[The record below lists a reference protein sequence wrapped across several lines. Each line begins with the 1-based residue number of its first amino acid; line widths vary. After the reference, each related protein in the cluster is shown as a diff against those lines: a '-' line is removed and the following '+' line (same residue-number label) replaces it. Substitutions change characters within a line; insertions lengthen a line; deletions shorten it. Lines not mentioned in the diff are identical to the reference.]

1 MEKRLQFEEES
12 VFIYDQNRLCLY
24 LLNHY
29 EMVNKIEVTAFYS
42 MDRLWL
48 SKLLINEE
56 YQADA
61 LVWTNNG
68 SVILSEPFSQKTKSC
83 LIKKIIPS
91 QNCSLSDLHIIYQK
105 RQTDIST
112 VVNVSKSDREA

>member
-42 MDRLWL
+42 MDRIWL